1 MQDGWSSLK
10 EATDVS
16 SDEQY
21 DPDTVYGERGTPV
34 FVVFFS
40 TPAFSSLIFSIFV
53 MFSFSFPSSQG
64 PVF

>member
-34 FVVFFS
+34 FFFFP

>member
-34 FVVFFS
+34 FFFFHS
-40 TPAFSSLIFSIFV
+40 CFLFSDI
-53 MFSFSFPSSQG
+53 
-64 PVF
+64 

>member
-34 FVVFFS
+34 FFFFS

-53 MFSFSFPSSQG
+53 MFSF
-64 PVF
+64 

>member
-21 DPDTVYGERGTPV
+21 DPDTVYGERSTPV
-34 FVVFFS
+34 FVCFS

>member
-10 EATDVS
+10 EATLNDVS

-34 FVVFFS
+34 FFS
-40 TPAFSSLIFSIFV
+40 TPAFSSLIFSVFV

>member
-34 FVVFFS
+34 VFFFS

>member
-21 DPDTVYGERGTPV
+21 DPDTVYGERGIPV
-34 FVVFFS
+34 FFFFS

>member
-21 DPDTVYGERGTPV
+21 DPDTVYGERSTPV
-34 FVVFFS
+34 FFFS
-40 TPAFSSLIFSIFV
+40 HSCFLFSDI
-53 MFSFSFPSSQG
+53 
-64 PVF
+64 

>member
-21 DPDTVYGERGTPV
+21 DPDTVYGERGIPV
-34 FVVFFS
+34 FFFFFHS
-40 TPAFSSLIFSIFV
+40 CFLFSDI
-53 MFSFSFPSSQG
+53 
-64 PVF
+64 

>member
-34 FVVFFS
+34 FFFF
-40 TPAFSSLIFSIFV
+40 PLLLSLL
-53 MFSFSFPSSQG
+53 
-64 PVF
+64 